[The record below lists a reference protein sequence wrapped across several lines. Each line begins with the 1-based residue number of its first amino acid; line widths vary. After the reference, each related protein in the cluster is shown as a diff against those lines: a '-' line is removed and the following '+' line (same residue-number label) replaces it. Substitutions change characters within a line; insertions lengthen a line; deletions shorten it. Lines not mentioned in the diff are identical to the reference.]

1 MATTTKNKRKV
12 ISDKIISEELYA
24 KALYNLCSKLERD
37 NIEVTQHNIIKILLP
52 MKFSNTMIAV
62 FINDLIPEANATR
75 GSVATQINYLKRKR
89 NETEMLLDEIEKG
102 FN

>member
-1 MATTTKNKRKV
+1 MAALSKRKT
-12 ISDKIISEELYA
+12 ISDKIINEELYA
-24 KALYNLCSKLERD
+24 KALYSLCSKLERD

-89 NETEMLLDEIEKG
+89 NETEMLLEEIEKG

>member
-1 MATTTKNKRKV
+1 MAALSKRKT
-12 ISDKIISEELYA
+12 ISDKIINEELYA

-89 NETEMLLDEIEKG
+89 NETEMLLEEMEKG

>member
-1 MATTTKNKRKV
+1 MAALGKRRV
-12 ISDKIISEELYA
+12 IPDKIIDEELYA

-52 MKFSNTMIAV
+52 MKFSNTMIAI

-89 NETEMLLDEIEKG
+89 NATEMLLDEIEKG
-102 FN
+102 FK

>member
-1 MATTTKNKRKV
+1 MAALSKRKV
-12 ISDKIISEELYA
+12 ISDKMISEELYA

>member
-1 MATTTKNKRKV
+1 MAALSKRKT
-12 ISDKIISEELYA
+12 ISDKIINEELYA

>member
-1 MATTTKNKRKV
+1 MAALSKRKT
-12 ISDKIISEELYA
+12 ISDKMINEELYA

-89 NETEMLLDEIEKG
+89 NETEMLLEEIEKG

>member
-1 MATTTKNKRKV
+1 MAALSKRKI
-12 ISDKIISEELYA
+12 ISDKMINEELYA

-62 FINDLIPEANATR
+62 FINDLITEANATR

-89 NETEMLLDEIEKG
+89 NETEMLLEEIEKG

>member
-1 MATTTKNKRKV
+1 MATLSKRKV
-12 ISDKIISEELYA
+12 ISDKMINEELYA

>member
-1 MATTTKNKRKV
+1 MAALSKRKV
-12 ISDKIISEELYA
+12 ISDKIINEELYA

-62 FINDLIPEANATR
+62 FINDLIPEDNATR

>member
-1 MATTTKNKRKV
+1 
-12 ISDKIISEELYA
+12 
-24 KALYNLCSKLERD
+24 
-37 NIEVTQHNIIKILLP
+37 
-52 MKFSNTMIAV
+52 MKFSNTMIAI

-89 NETEMLLDEIEKG
+89 NETEMLLEEIEKG

>member
-1 MATTTKNKRKV
+1 MAALNKRKT
-12 ISDKIISEELYA
+12 ISDKIINEELYA

-89 NETEMLLDEIEKG
+89 NETEMLLEEIEKG

>member
-1 MATTTKNKRKV
+1 MAALSKRKV
-12 ISDKIISEELYA
+12 ISDKIINEELYA

-37 NIEVTQHNIIKILLP
+37 NIEVTQHNIINILLP

>member
-1 MATTTKNKRKV
+1 MAALSKRRV
-12 ISDKIISEELYA
+12 IPDKMINEELYA

-37 NIEVTQHNIIKILLP
+37 NIEVTQHNIINILLP

>member
-1 MATTTKNKRKV
+1 MATLGKRRV
-12 ISDKIISEELYA
+12 IPDKIINEELYA
-24 KALYNLCSKLERD
+24 KALYSLCSKLERD

-52 MKFSNTMIAV
+52 MKFSNTMIAI

-89 NETEMLLDEIEKG
+89 NATEMLLDEIEKG
-102 FN
+102 FK

>member
-1 MATTTKNKRKV
+1 MATLGKRRV
-12 ISDKIISEELYA
+12 IPDKIINEELYA

-52 MKFSNTMIAV
+52 MKFSNTMIAI

-89 NETEMLLDEIEKG
+89 NATEMLLDEIEKG
-102 FN
+102 FK

>member
-1 MATTTKNKRKV
+1 MAALSKRKT
-12 ISDKIISEELYA
+12 ISDKIINEELYA

-89 NETEMLLDEIEKG
+89 NETEMLLEEIEKG

>member
-1 MATTTKNKRKV
+1 MTALGKRKI
-12 ISDKIISEELYA
+12 ISDKMINEELYA

-89 NETEMLLDEIEKG
+89 NETEILLEEIEKG

>member
-1 MATTTKNKRKV
+1 MATLSKRKT

-24 KALYNLCSKLERD
+24 KALYSLCSKLERD

>member
-1 MATTTKNKRKV
+1 MAALSKRKV

-62 FINDLIPEANATR
+62 FINDLIPEASATR

>member
-1 MATTTKNKRKV
+1 MAALSKRKV
-12 ISDKIISEELYA
+12 ISDKMISEELYA

-37 NIEVTQHNIIKILLP
+37 SIEVTQHNIIKILLP

>member
-1 MATTTKNKRKV
+1 MATLGKRRV
-12 ISDKIISEELYA
+12 IPDKIINEELYA
-24 KALYNLCSKLERD
+24 KALYSLCSKLERD

>member
-1 MATTTKNKRKV
+1 MAALSKRKT
-12 ISDKIISEELYA
+12 ISDKMINEELYA

>member
-1 MATTTKNKRKV
+1 MAALSKRKV
-12 ISDKIISEELYA
+12 ISDKMINEELYA

>member
-37 NIEVTQHNIIKILLP
+37 GIEVTQHNIIKILLP
-52 MKFSNTMIAV
+52 MKFSNTMIAI

-89 NETEMLLDEIEKG
+89 NATEMLLDEIEKG

>member
-1 MATTTKNKRKV
+1 MAALSKRRV

-52 MKFSNTMIAV
+52 MKFSNTMIAI

-89 NETEMLLDEIEKG
+89 NATEMLLDEIEKG

>member
-1 MATTTKNKRKV
+1 MTALSKRKT
-12 ISDKIISEELYA
+12 ISDKMINEELYA

-89 NETEMLLDEIEKG
+89 NETEMLLEEIEKG